1 MRKLIKQIKSHAE
14 AAKSAPD
21 SINHL
26 DAIIGVC
33 GLLVQEIERN
43 GMPMDTV
50 KKLVQERRE
59 YNIALA
65 KRIDLNAIS
74 PENLQKQYYERD
86 RLQYTAAVLDEL
98 LKRIEGKNEY

>member
-1 MRKLIKQIKSHAE
+1 MKTIIKQIKDHAE
-14 AAKSAPD
+14 AAKNAPD
-21 SINHL
+21 RINHL

-33 GLLVQEIERN
+33 GLLEQEIERN
-43 GMPMDTV
+43 GMLMDTV
-50 KKLVQERRE
+50 KKLMQERRE
-59 YNIALA
+59 YHIALA

-98 LKRIEGKNEY
+98 LSRIEGKK